1 MDYAQRIKDLRTD
14 NDKTQKETAQVL
26 QTTQSYCSQYE
37 NRKREMPIHH
47 LITLSKYYGVTTDY
61 ILGLTDIKNIC
72 L

>member
-26 QTTQSYCSQYE
+26 QTTQSYYSQYE